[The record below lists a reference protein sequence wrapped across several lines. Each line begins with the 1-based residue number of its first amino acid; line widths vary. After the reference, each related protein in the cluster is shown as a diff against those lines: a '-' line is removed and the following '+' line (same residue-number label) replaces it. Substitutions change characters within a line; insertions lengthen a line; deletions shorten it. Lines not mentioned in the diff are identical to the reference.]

1 MGALNKAIHAFEL
14 TVNCWVFTHSQ
25 GCKVRGPALDLAA
38 LTVTQVAF
46 NQAAFRLNHKVQAL
60 LAIAFDQHGPVR
72 VVSS

>member
-1 MGALNKAIHAFEL
+1 MGALNKAIHVFEL
-14 TVNCWVFTHSQ
+14 TVNCRIFADSQ
-25 GCKVRGPALDLAA
+25 SFKVRDPALDLAA

-72 VVSS
+72 VVR